1 MGRPTKLT
9 PKVREAICEALAIG
23 ATREMAA
30 RYARVAISTF
40 GVWMRTATEERE
52 RIHQGGEP
60 DPTKAR
66 YLSFIAAIEDAEVS
80 AGIGWL
86 QVVDK
91 AASREPDWAWRM
103 LKQRFPE
110 GFQDIERREMTGPGG
125 GPIRQEATVKH
136 EFSDDAAA
144 NILSILA
151 EAGAIRSEDE
161 GGGSPQTE

>member
-9 PKVREAICEALAIG
+9 PKVRDAICQALAIG

-52 RIHQGGEP
+52 RIAQGGEP
-60 DPTKAR
+60 DPSKAR
-66 YLSFIAAIEDAEVS
+66 YLSFIAAIEDAEIS
-80 AGIGWL
+80 AGISWL
-86 QVVDK
+86 QVGDK

-110 GFQDIERREMTGPGG
+110 GFQDIMRNEITGKDSAPMMLIVEQIVGN
-125 GPIRQEATVKH
+125 
-136 EFSDDAAA
+136 DDTPTDDTTTQG
-144 NILSILA
+144 A
-151 EAGAIRSEDE
+151 E
-161 GGGSPQTE
+161 